1 MKKNEVLIN
10 FLKAQIKGYKVKA
23 EYSTNDNDLK
33 VIIVQETDGEKTV
46 FFNSGRKLFNYFQI
60 TIFGKQ
66 ISEQKQTADLLG
78 DLIGQMNYYSTDKEK
93 WQLIFKQVI
102 NPQTIEY
109 QDIRRVGYNLTL
121 KIIINK
127 IWEEDKKCMKI

>member
-10 FLKAQIKGYKVKA
+10 FLKTIVVNYKIKA
-23 EYSTNDNDLK
+23 EYSTNDNDVN
-33 VIIVQETDGEKTV
+33 VIIVQEVDGEKTV
-46 FFNSGRKLFNYFQI
+46 FFDTNNKLFNYFQI
-60 TIFGKQ
+60 TIFGKK
-66 ISEQKQTADLLG
+66 ISEQKQVADLLG
-78 DLIGQMNYYSTDKEK
+78 DLIGQMNYFSTNKEK

-121 KIIINK
+121 KLIINK
-127 IWEEDKKCMKI
+127 YWEEEKK

>member
-10 FLKAQIKGYKVKA
+10 FLKTIVANYKIKA
-23 EYSTNDNDLK
+23 EYSTNDNDIN
-33 VIIVQETDGEKTV
+33 VVVVQEVDGEKTV
-46 FFNSGRKLFNYFQI
+46 FFDTDNKLFNYFQI
-60 TIFGKQ
+60 TIFGKK
-66 ISEQKQTADLLG
+66 ISEQKQVADLLG
-78 DLIGQMNYYSTDKEK
+78 DLIGQMNYFLTNKEK

-121 KIIINK
+121 KLIINK
-127 IWEEDKKCMKI
+127 YWEEETK

>member
-10 FLKAQIKGYKVKA
+10 FLKTIVVNYKIKA
-23 EYSTNDNDLK
+23 EYSTNDNDVN
-33 VIIVQETDGEKTV
+33 VIIVQEVDGEKTV
-46 FFNSGRKLFNYFQI
+46 FFDTNNKLFNYFQI
-60 TIFGKQ
+60 TIFGKK
-66 ISEQKQTADLLG
+66 ISEQKQVADLLG
-78 DLIGQMNYYSTDKEK
+78 DLIGQMNYFSTNKEK

-127 IWEEDKKCMKI
+127 YWEEETK

>member
-10 FLKAQIKGYKVKA
+10 FLKTIIANYKIKA
-23 EYSTNDNDLK
+23 EYSTNDNDIN
-33 VIIVQETDGEKTV
+33 VVVVQEVDGEKTV
-46 FFNSGRKLFNYFQI
+46 FFDTNNKLFNYFQI
-60 TIFGKQ
+60 TIFGKK
-66 ISEQKQTADLLG
+66 ISEQKQAADLLG
-78 DLIGQMNYYSTDKEK
+78 DLIGQMNYFSTNKEK

-121 KIIINK
+121 KLIINK
-127 IWEEDKKCMKI
+127 YWEEETK

>member
-10 FLKAQIKGYKVKA
+10 FLKTIVDNYKIKA
-23 EYSTNDNDLK
+23 EYSTNDNDIN
-33 VIIVQETDGEKTV
+33 VVVVQEVDGEKTV
-46 FFNSGRKLFNYFQI
+46 FFDTNNKLFNYFQI
-60 TIFGKQ
+60 TIFGKK
-66 ISEQKQTADLLG
+66 ISEQKQVADLLG
-78 DLIGQMNYYSTDKEK
+78 DLIGQMNYFSTNKEK

-121 KIIINK
+121 KLIINK
-127 IWEEDKKCMKI
+127 YWEEETK

>member
-10 FLKAQIKGYKVKA
+10 FLKTIVANYKIKA
-23 EYSTNDNDLK
+23 EYSTNDNDIN
-33 VIIVQETDGEKTV
+33 VVVVQEVDGEKTV
-46 FFNSGRKLFNYFQI
+46 FFDTDNKLFNYFQI
-60 TIFGKQ
+60 TIFGKK
-66 ISEQKQTADLLG
+66 ISEQKQVADLLG
-78 DLIGQMNYYSTDKEK
+78 DLIGQMNYFSTNKEK

-121 KIIINK
+121 KLIINK
-127 IWEEDKKCMKI
+127 YWEEETK

>member
-10 FLKAQIKGYKVKA
+10 FLKTIVVNYKIKA
-23 EYSTNDNDLK
+23 EYSTNDNDVN
-33 VIIVQETDGEKTV
+33 VIIVQEVDGEKTV
-46 FFNSGRKLFNYFQI
+46 FFDTNNKLFNYFQI
-60 TIFGKQ
+60 TIFGKK
-66 ISEQKQTADLLG
+66 ISEQKQVADLLG
-78 DLIGQMNYYSTDKEK
+78 DLIGQMNYFSTNKEK

-121 KIIINK
+121 KLIINK
-127 IWEEDKKCMKI
+127 YWEEETK

>member
-10 FLKAQIKGYKVKA
+10 FLKTIVANYKIKA
-23 EYSTNDNDLK
+23 EYSTNDNDIN
-33 VIIVQETDGEKTV
+33 VVVVQEVDGEKTV
-46 FFNSGRKLFNYFQI
+46 FFDTNNKLFNYFQI
-60 TIFGKQ
+60 TIFGKK
-66 ISEQKQTADLLG
+66 ISEQKQVADLLG
-78 DLIGQMNYYSTDKEK
+78 DLIGQMNYFSTNKEK

-121 KIIINK
+121 KLIINK
-127 IWEEDKKCMKI
+127 YWEEETK

>member
-10 FLKAQIKGYKVKA
+10 FLKAHIKDYKVKA
-23 EYSTNDNDLK
+23 EYSTNDKDVN
-33 VIIVQETDGEKTV
+33 VIIVQEVDGDKTV
-46 FFNSGRKLFNYFQI
+46 FFDSNNKLFNYFQV

-66 ISEQKQTADLLG
+66 ISDQKHVADLIG
-78 DLIGQMNYYSTDKEK
+78 DLIGQMSYYSANKEK

-121 KIIINK
+121 KVIINK
-127 IWEEDKKCMKI
+127 IWKEE

>member
-10 FLKAQIKGYKVKA
+10 FLKTIVANYKIKA
-23 EYSTNDNDLK
+23 EYSTNDNDVN
-33 VIIVQETDGEKTV
+33 VIIVQEVDGEKTV
-46 FFNSGRKLFNYFQI
+46 FFDTNNKLFNYFQI
-60 TIFGKQ
+60 TIFGKK
-66 ISEQKQTADLLG
+66 ISEQKQVADLLG
-78 DLIGQMNYYSTDKEK
+78 DLIGQMNYFSTNKEN

-121 KIIINK
+121 KLIINK
-127 IWEEDKKCMKI
+127 YWEEETK

>member
-10 FLKAQIKGYKVKA
+10 FLKTIVANYKIKA
-23 EYSTNDNDLK
+23 EYSTNDNDVN
-33 VIIVQETDGEKTV
+33 VIIVQEVDGEKTV
-46 FFNSGRKLFNYFQI
+46 FFDTNNKLFNYFQI
-60 TIFGKQ
+60 TINNKK
-66 ISEQKQTADLLG
+66 ISEQKQVADLLG
-78 DLIGQMNYYSTDKEK
+78 DLIGQMNYFSTNKEK

-121 KIIINK
+121 KLIINK
-127 IWEEDKKCMKI
+127 YWEEETK

>member
-10 FLKAQIKGYKVKA
+10 FLKAHIKDYKVKA
-23 EYSTNDNDLK
+23 EYSTNDKDVN
-33 VIIVQETDGEKTV
+33 VIIVQEVDGDKTV
-46 FFNSGRKLFNYFQI
+46 FFDSNNKLFNYFQV

-66 ISEQKQTADLLG
+66 ISDQKHVADLIG
-78 DLIGQMNYYSTDKEK
+78 DLIGQMSYYSANKEK

-121 KIIINK
+121 KVIINK
-127 IWEEDKKCMKI
+127 IWREE

>member
-10 FLKAQIKGYKVKA
+10 FLKTIVANYKIKA
-23 EYSTNDNDLK
+23 EYSTNDNDVN
-33 VIIVQETDGEKTV
+33 VIIVQEVDGEKTV
-46 FFNSGRKLFNYFQI
+46 FFDTNNKLFNYFQI
-60 TIFGKQ
+60 TIFGKK
-66 ISEQKQTADLLG
+66 ISEQKQVADLLG
-78 DLIGQMNYYSTDKEK
+78 DLIGQMNYFSTNKEK

-121 KIIINK
+121 KLIINK
-127 IWEEDKKCMKI
+127 YWEEETK

>member
-10 FLKAQIKGYKVKA
+10 FLKTIVVNYKIKA
-23 EYSTNDNDLK
+23 EYSTNDNDVN
-33 VIIVQETDGEKTV
+33 VIIVQEVDGEKTV
-46 FFNSGRKLFNYFQI
+46 FFDTNNKLFNYFQI
-60 TIFGKQ
+60 TIFGKK
-66 ISEQKQTADLLG
+66 ISEQKQVADLLG
-78 DLIGQMNYYSTDKEK
+78 DLIGQMNYFSINKEK

-121 KIIINK
+121 KLIINK
-127 IWEEDKKCMKI
+127 YWEEETK